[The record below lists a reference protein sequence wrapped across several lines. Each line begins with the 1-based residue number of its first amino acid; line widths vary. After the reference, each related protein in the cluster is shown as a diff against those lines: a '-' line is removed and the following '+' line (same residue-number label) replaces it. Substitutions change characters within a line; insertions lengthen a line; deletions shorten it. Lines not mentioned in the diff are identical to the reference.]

1 MSYISA
7 SDSEASLN
15 GFGCGAGC
23 NCGPCRS
30 GGALSEWYEKVPVE
44 PKQLSGLQ
52 CNCGRGQFGFA
63 GLAEPNPTPL
73 QQQLAKIKAA
83 LDINPKGGYVRG
95 TPARATLDAAFGG
108 VPICLAA
115 EVLLELR
122 FGNSPLA
129 RLFKYRLHRK
139 TFGEML
145 DILKHK
151 VGMCFQALKL
161 ATQRDNATP
170 SCADIDTL
178 TTSIC
183 NNGRS
188 LCKVAGEL
196 DERDGWARC
205 QSAIISCR
213 DASRR
218 SKDCS

>member
-7 SDSEASLN
+7 SDSETLFS

-23 NCGPCRS
+23 NCGPCKS
-30 GGALSEWYEKVPVE
+30 GGGLSEWYEKAAVE
-44 PKQLSGLQ
+44 RQQLSGLQ
-52 CNCGRGQFGFA
+52 CSCGRGQFGFA
-63 GLAEPNPTPL
+63 GLAEPNTPL
-73 QQQLAKIKAA
+73 QQHLAKIKQA

-95 TPARATLDAAFGG
+95 TPARAALDAAFGG

-115 EVLLELR
+115 EVLIELR
-122 FGNSPLA
+122 FSNSPLA
-129 RLFKYRLHRK
+129 KLFKYRLHRK

-161 ATQRDNATP
+161 ATQRSNAAPGCT
-170 SCADIDTL
+170 DIDTL

-183 NNGRS
+183 NSGRS

-196 DERDGWARC
+196 DEPDGWARC